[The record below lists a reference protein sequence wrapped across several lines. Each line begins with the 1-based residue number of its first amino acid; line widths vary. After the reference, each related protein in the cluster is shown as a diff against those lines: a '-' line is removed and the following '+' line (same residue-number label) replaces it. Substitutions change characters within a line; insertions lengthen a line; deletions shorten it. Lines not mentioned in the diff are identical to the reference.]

1 VAEGNYQYVPLY
13 PNPSTGEVNIKFKLT
28 EPQMI
33 KLLLYNQTGE
43 LMCVLSESTEPAGEI
58 SKSIILPN
66 IPSGTYF
73 IKAEGR
79 NYKSTYKVLIRK

>member
-1 VAEGNYQYVPLY
+1 MMDSKDDIWVD
-13 PNPSTGEVNIKFKLT
+13 K
-28 EPQMI
+28 
-33 KLLLYNQTGE
+33 
-43 LMCVLSESTEPAGEI
+43 AGEI

-79 NYKSTYKVLIRK
+79 NYNSTYKVVIRK